1 MTLQEIE
8 SLKATWEKKFEIAEE
23 KYQEAGS
30 RTHYNQR
37 NTALD
42 MIELCDLAI
51 NQLSTEY
58 TVKDAYTARIYD
70 AILTQMNEVKK
81 REKALPGTMYRT
93 EDVIQILNQIS
104 LW

>member
-1 MTLQEIE
+1 MTLQEIKD
-8 SLKATWEKKFEIAEE
+8 LKATWEKKFEIAEE

-30 RTHYNQR
+30 RAHYNQR

-58 TVKDAYTARIYD
+58 TVRDKYTARIYD
-70 AILTQMNEVKK
+70 VILTQMDEVKK

-93 EDVIQILNQIS
+93 EDVIKILNTVAKF
-104 LW
+104 